1 LEEIMALTEQQVMDA
16 LKPIED
22 PELHLG
28 IVDLGLIYGV
38 DINPQPQG
46 EDLKLRMTLTSPFC
60 PYGPTLKAQ
69 VQRTLTTLP
78 GVRQAQVEIV
88 FTPPWDPR
96 TMASEDCKIALG
108 LGWDEREEQGPGDEL
123 ESQR

>member
-1 LEEIMALTEQQVMDA
+1 MALTEQQVMDA

-38 DINPQPQG
+38 DINPQPDG
-46 EDLKLRMTLTSPFC
+46 EDVKLTMTFTSPFC
-60 PYGPTLKAQ
+60 PYGPALKAS
-69 VQRTLTTLP
+69 VQRTLQTLP
-78 GVRQAQVEIV
+78 GVKNTVVSIV

-96 TMASEDCKIALG
+96 TMASDDCKIALG
-108 LGWDEREEQGPGDEL
+108 LDWTEEESEGGPGIEN
-123 ESQR
+123 QR